1 MTETL
6 SGSRRLDWL
15 KRQMDQALGDVE
27 TITSRAADDD
37 RELSDSEQS
46 TCEARRSRITELE
59 PQIQVEVELAQR
71 SATYQD
77 MVSHIGTAPAG
88 EQRTQAV
95 ERSQTPEVTYQSPG
109 QYLVD
114 YLTRSEDPEARA
126 RFDRYLQRAV
136 AHQTTAQNPGLLP
149 VPILGPVFTQQAQR
163 RPAIEAT
170 TRRPLPG
177 PGKTFQRPMISQ
189 NTTAGPQSAEKAE
202 LPSRNLTVDPVTVTK
217 STYGG
222 TINLSWQDRDW
233 TDPAIMDLLV
243 SDMAASYFQATDAA
257 FCAYFAA
264 AVTATQALGSADG
277 EGLVGAIYAATATI
291 FGATNGMPDT
301 FWVAPDV
308 WGSIGSLSDTTG
320 RQLFPTVNPSNA
332 LGSIQPTSMSGSVA
346 GMRLV
351 VDKHLPAGTAIL
363 GDSTYVETYETIGGQ
378 VSVIEPSVLG
388 TQMAFYGYIAWLVL
402 NADAFVKVTG
412 VPVLPGTTGTGNGT
426 PEPTNGGTY
435 TGTGT
440 AAGAKKAGT

>member
-1 MTETL
+1 MDNAL
-6 SGSRRLDWL
+6 S
-15 KRQMDQALGDVE
+15 DVE
-27 TITSRAADDD
+27 TITSRAADED
-37 RELSDSEQS
+37 RELTDSEQS
-46 TCEARRSRITELE
+46 TCESRRSRIAELE
-59 PQIQVEVELAQR
+59 PAIQVEAELAKRQ
-71 SATYQD
+71 ATYQT
-77 MVSHIGTAPAG
+77 MVADIGSAPAG
-88 EQRTQAV
+88 EKRTQAV
-95 ERSQTPEVTYQSPG
+95 ERSGQAEVEYTSPG
-109 QYLVD
+109 QYLTD
-114 YLTRSEDPEARA
+114 YLLRNSDDPKAPEAKA

-149 VPILGPVFTQQAQR
+149 VPILGPVFTQQSQR

-177 PGKTFQRPMISQ
+177 PGKTFQRPMITQ

-202 LPSRNLTVDPVTVTK
+202 LPSRNMTVDPVTVTK

-243 SDMAASYFQATDAA
+243 SDLAASYFQETDKA
-257 FCAYFAA
+257 FCTYFAG
-264 AVTATQALGSADG
+264 AVTATQALATADG

-291 FGATNGMPDT
+291 FAATNGMPDT
-301 FWVAPDV
+301 LWVAPDV
-308 WGSIGSLSDTTG
+308 WGAIGSLSDTTG

-332 LGSIQPTSMSGSVA
+332 LGSISPTSMSGSVA

-402 NADAFVKVTG
+402 NADAFVKITG
-412 VPVLPGTTGTGNGT
+412 VPVLPLSTGNGGGT

-435 TGTGT
+435 TGT
-440 AAGAKKAGT
+440 AAASKAS

>member
-1 MTETL
+1 MPETL
-6 SGSRRLDWL
+6 SGSKRLDWL
-15 KRQMDQALGDVE
+15 KRQMDQALADVE
-27 TITSRAADDD
+27 TITSRAADED

-46 TCEARRSRITELE
+46 TCEARRSRIDQLE
-59 PQIQVEVELAQR
+59 PQIQVEADLAKR

-77 MVSHIGTAPAG
+77 MVSQIGAAPAG
-88 EQRTQAV
+88 EQRKQGV
-95 ERSQTPEVTYQSPG
+95 ERSGEPSEPVYQTPG
-109 QYLVD
+109 QYLTD
-114 YLTRSEDPEARA
+114 YLLRSSDDPKAPEAKA

-149 VPILGPVFTQQAQR
+149 VPILGPVFTQQSQR

-222 TINLSWQDRDW
+222 AINLSWQDRDW

-257 FCAYFAA
+257 FCTYFAA

-277 EGLVGAIYAATATI
+277 EGLIGAIYAATATI

-412 VPVLPGTTGTGNGT
+412 VPILPGTTGNSSS
-426 PEPTNGGTY
+426 
-435 TGTGT
+435 GTGT
-440 AAGAKKAGT
+440 SAAAKKAGNQ

>member
-6 SGSRRLDWL
+6 SGSKRLDWL
-15 KRQMDQALGDVE
+15 KRQMDQALDDVE
-27 TITSRAADDD
+27 TITSRAAEED
-37 RELSDSEQS
+37 RDLSESEQA
-46 TCEARRSRITELE
+46 TCEARRSRISELE
-59 PQIQVEVELAQR
+59 PAIQVEADLAQR
-71 SATYQD
+71 SATYQG
-77 MVSHIGTAPAG
+77 MVANIGTAPAG
-88 EQRTQAV
+88 EKRTQTV
-95 ERSQTPEVTYQSPG
+95 ERSAQAETVYQSPG

-114 YLTRSEDPEARA
+114 YLTRSENPEAKN
-126 RFDRYLQRAV
+126 RFDRYRQM

-149 VPILGPVFTQQAQR
+149 VPILGPVFTQQSQR

-177 PGKTFQRPMISQ
+177 PGKTFQRPRITQ

-202 LPSRNLTVDPVTVTK
+202 LPSRNMTVDPITVTK

-243 SDMAASYFQATDAA
+243 SDMAASYFQSTDAA
-257 FCAYFAA
+257 FCTYFAA
-264 AVTATQALGSADG
+264 AVTATQALVTPDG

-301 FWVAPDV
+301 LWVAPDV
-308 WGSIGSLSDTTG
+308 WGSIGSLHDSSG

-332 LGSIQPTSMSGSVA
+332 LGTISPTSMSGSVA

-363 GDSTYVETYETIGGQ
+363 GDSNYVETYETIGGQ

-402 NADAFVKVTG
+402 EADAFVKITG
-412 VPVLPGTTGTGNGT
+412 VPVIPLSTGTS
-426 PEPTNGGTY
+426 EPTNGGTY
-435 TGTGT
+435 TGT
-440 AAGAKKAGT
+440 AAASTKKAGNQ